1 MGKPM
6 NRMLQLVTAWV
17 MLAALLWLPRHGP
30 NAPKVAL
37 TTESLSSEG
46 GVLCDGCNPLVFGQ
60 PLNVNRATVD
70 ELMLLPRIGQN
81 RAEEIV
87 RMREEK
93 AFESL
98 ADLDVVSGIGPKTL
112 SQLAPLVSFD

>member
-1 MGKPM
+1 MEESMK
-6 NRMLQLVTAWV
+6 RMLPLVTAWLMV
-17 MLAALLWLPRHGP
+17 AALVWLPRHGP
-30 NAPKVAL
+30 TAPDVAL
-37 TTESLSSEG
+37 TTASLSSEG
-46 GVLCDGCNPLVFGQ
+46 GILCDGCNPLVFGQ

-70 ELMLLPRIGQN
+70 ELMLLPRIGQR

-87 RMREEK
+87 RIREER

-98 ADLDVVSGIGPKTL
+98 ADLDAVSGIGPKTL